1 MSESAQASPNLPLY
15 DLRQRLKVVIAL
27 LVWINAIAAYA
38 SPKYDLV
45 YVSTGV
51 SSKGPISS
59 FTGTSKTSSVRIADT
74 TVSNDSSQPIEVGLA
89 LPYGFSLNY
98 MKVTETGRHSMTGSS
113 TTTQCIRI
121 VFRNFCGLVE
131 LTDTGTLNW
140 KAERQSLT
148 ADYSILGRT
157 NQDDFYWTVGAGVDV
172 IALTANASSSSFN
185 QTETGTVP
193 LPFLSSTIRYSLTQ
207 DTSFSAKINY
217 LNHRFGST
225 ELLYQRLRLSLHH
238 QIYRY
243 FTMAF
248 GFASDLLQANYDSPA
263 QSSQFRIST
272 KTPELRFII
281 HY

>member
-1 MSESAQASPNLPLY
+1 MSESVQASPGAPRY
-15 DLRQRLKVVIAL
+15 DLRQRLKIVIAL
-27 LVWINAIAAYA
+27 LVSINAIAAYA

-51 SSKGPISS
+51 ASKSPISS
-59 FTGTSKTSSVRIADT
+59 FIGTSKASSVRISDT
-74 TVSNDSSQPIEVGLA
+74 AVSNDSSQPIEVGLA

-98 MKVTETGRHSMTGSS
+98 MKVTEIGRHSLIGSS

-148 ADYSILGRT
+148 ADYSIFGRT
-157 NQDDFYWTVGAGVDV
+157 NQDGLYLSVGAGFDV
-172 IALTANASSSSFN
+172 IALTANASSTSFN
-185 QTETGTVP
+185 QTETGTLP
-193 LPFLSSTIRYSLTQ
+193 LPFVSSTIRYTLSQETSL
-207 DTSFSAKINY
+207 SAKISY

-225 ELLYQRLRLSLHH
+225 EVLYQRLRLSLQH
-238 QIYRY
+238 QIHRH
-243 FTMAF
+243 FTMGL
-248 GFASDLLQANYDSPA
+248 GFASDLLQARYDSPA

-272 KTPELRFII
+272 NTPELRFIV

>member
-1 MSESAQASPNLPLY
+1 MSESAQASPNPSRY
-15 DLRQRLKVVIAL
+15 DLRQRLKIVIAL

-38 SPKYDLV
+38 VPKYDLV

-51 SSKGPISS
+51 TSKGPISS
-59 FTGTSKTSSVRIADT
+59 FTGTSKTSSVRISDT
-74 TVSNDSSQPIEVGLA
+74 TVSNDSSQPVEVGLA

-98 MKVTETGRHSMTGSS
+98 MKVTETGRHSLRGSS

-185 QTETGTVP
+185 QSETGTLP
-193 LPFLSSTIRYSLTQ
+193 LPFVSSTIRYSLSQ
-207 DTSFSAKINY
+207 ETSLSAKVYY
-217 LNHRFGST
+217 LKHRFGST
-225 ELLYQRLRLSLHH
+225 EVLYQRLRLSLQH
-238 QIYRY
+238 QIHRH
-243 FTMAF
+243 FTMGL
-248 GFASDLLQANYDSPA
+248 GFASDLLQASYDSTT
-263 QSSQFRIST
+263 QNSRFRIST
-272 KTPELRFII
+272 RTPELRFII